1 MVRISGVDLKD
12 NKKVQYALTDIYGI
26 GKEKAFQV
34 IEKAKIDIAKKVNQ
48 LKEDEIS
55 KIQQIIDKEFMVE
68 GDLRRE
74 IEENIKRLR
83 VIGSYRGS
91 RHVRGLPARGQRTR
105 SNARTK
111 RGKRK
116 TVGALKKEERAKTE
130 QPAGGN
136 KE

>member
-12 NKKVQYALTDIYGI
+12 TKKIQYALTDIYGI
-26 GKEKAFQV
+26 GKVKALQV
-34 IEKAKIDIAKKVNQ
+34 IEKAKIDITKKVNQ

-55 KIQQIIDKEFMVE
+55 RIQQIIDKEVTVE

-74 IEENIKRLR
+74 VEENIKRLR

-116 TVGALKKEERAKTE
+116 TVGALKKEERAKVE
-130 QPAGGN
+130 QPV